1 MDQNVGILEGFVR
14 CIIMINN
21 LIITIFDFRIR
32 RRDQQSFIF
41 RADTYCFFGNDDVIL
56 D

>member
-41 RADTYCFFGNDDVIL
+41 RADTYWLGNDDVIL

>member
-21 LIITIFDFRIR
+21 LIIKIFDFRIR
-32 RRDQQSFIF
+32 RRDQQSFNF
-41 RADTYCFFGNDDVIL
+41 RVDTYCLGNDDVIL